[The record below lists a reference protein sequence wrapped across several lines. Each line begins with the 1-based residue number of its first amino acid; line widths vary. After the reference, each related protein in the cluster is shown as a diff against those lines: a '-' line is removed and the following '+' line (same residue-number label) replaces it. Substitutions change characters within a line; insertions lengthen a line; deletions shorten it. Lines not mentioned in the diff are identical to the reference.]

1 MPESR
6 RPRTPSVVH
15 RSTAHISVSSPD
27 PQGDALDNVRSL
39 RPVDRL
45 IQRAKDGDKDA
56 YGQVFRLHRD
66 AICRLARLHIGSEV
80 DDIVAEVFTTAWV
93 QLPRYRPNG
102 TSFAAWLYGIARRV
116 FADEQQR
123 QATIGPP
130 AERDTL
136 EKWAEDERRSLA
148 AAIAALPEEQ
158 RHMIEMKF
166 LMDMR
171 IPEFAIAMDTTPD
184 DANQK
189 QWRALTA
196 LQSEMVEH
204 T

>member
-15 RSTAHISVSSPD
+15 RSTAHISASSPD

-66 AICRLARLHIGSEV
+66 AIWRLARLHIGSEV

-102 TSFAAWLYGIARRV
+102 TPFAAWLYGIAMHV
-116 FADEQQR
+116 FADEEQR
-123 QATIGPP
+123 RATVGPL

-136 EKWAEDERRSLA
+136 ERWAEDERRSLA
-148 AAIAALPEEQ
+148 AAIAALPKEQ

-166 LMDMR
+166 LMDMP
-171 IPEFAIAMDTTPD
+171 IPEVAIAMDTTPD
-184 DANQK
+184 DANRQ

-196 LQSEMVEH
+196 LQGELVEH
-204 T
+204 V